1 MASRQSS
8 RCSQLSI
15 SSPAEYR
22 IGTSSF
28 NSRNSRPPEDMP
40 ELPVPPAAAP
50 SPSSLLA
57 AFALRTWPALSS
69 ANDELP
75 ASSLIPTEPDPL
87 PLCST
92 KVCKSVWPLQPL
104 QFPPGCVQARKACGK
119 IVLVTSEHA
128 HDELNTR
135 MPTVPALVGNTRHQ
149 SLATRWQHASSIIG
163 NTHRLSLLHTACS
176 SVTRNTLAKQR
187 QRAKGCGWRGCE
199 GEGAET

>member
-1 MASRQSS
+1 
-8 RCSQLSI
+8 
-15 SSPAEYR
+15 
-22 IGTSSF
+22 
-28 NSRNSRPPEDMP
+28 MP

-104 QFPPGCVQARKACGK
+104 QFPPGCVQAQQACGK

-149 SLATRWQHASSIIG
+149 SLATR
-163 NTHRLSLLHTACS
+163 TAYHYY
-176 SVTRNTLAKQR
+176 T
-187 QRAKGCGWRGCE
+187 QRALVSPETRWRIRDKGRRAAGG
-199 GEGAET
+199 GAETWDSRNCWMSLRDKERPVPS

>member
-8 RCSQLSI
+8 RCSQLST

-28 NSRNSRPPEDMP
+28 NSRNSRPPEDIP
-40 ELPVPPAAAP
+40 ELPVAPAAAP
-50 SPSSLLA
+50 STSSLLA

-92 KVCKSVWPLQPL
+92 KVCESVWPLQQL
-104 QFPPGCVQARKACGK
+104 RFPEGCAQAQQACEK
-119 IVLVTSEHA
+119 IVLVTRKHI
-128 HDELNTR
+128 HGDVNTR
-135 MPTVPALVGNTRHQ
+135 MPTVPALVGNTRRQ
-149 SLATRWQHASSIIG
+149 SFATRIVYPYNTQRALVSPATRWRIREKG
-163 NTHRLSLLHTACS
+163 L
-176 SVTRNTLAKQR
+176 
-187 QRAKGCGWRGCE
+187 RAE
-199 GEGAET
+199 GGRA